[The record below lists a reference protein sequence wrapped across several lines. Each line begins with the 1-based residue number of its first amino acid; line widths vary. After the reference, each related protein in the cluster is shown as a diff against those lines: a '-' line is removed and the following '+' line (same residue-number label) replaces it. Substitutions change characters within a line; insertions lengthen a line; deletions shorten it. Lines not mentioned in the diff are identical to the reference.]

1 MDYLTDSDFGEE
13 KKPKFINEMFD
24 WLDILVSS
32 IVAVVIIFT
41 FLFRIVTIVGDSM
54 QNTLYEKE
62 RIIISDMFY
71 EPKYG
76 DIVVISRN
84 MDNSVTDTKQGAEPI
99 IKRII
104 AVGGQYVDI
113 DFEKGK
119 VYVGYDLGD
128 MEELDEPYTKTPT
141 NLMADVRFPLY
152 VEEGYVFVLGDN
164 RNESKDSRFS
174 VIGEN
179 GLVNKKYILGKAIC
193 RIFPFDRIG
202 RFETYE

>member
-141 NLMADVRFPLY
+141 NLMADVQFPLY

-179 GLVNKKYILGKAIC
+179 GLVNEKYILGKAIC